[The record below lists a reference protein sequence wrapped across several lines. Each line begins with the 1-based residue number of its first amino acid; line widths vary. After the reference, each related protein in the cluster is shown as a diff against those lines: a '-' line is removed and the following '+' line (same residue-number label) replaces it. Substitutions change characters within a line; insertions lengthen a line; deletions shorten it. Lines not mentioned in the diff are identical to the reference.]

1 MRAIKRNA
9 YKIWP
14 IAVNVTEFCHV
25 VPVFFWESL
34 FFLLL
39 RITVLEVSGAI
50 FQNARLLMFILARS
64 FALRKKNKT
73 EIFTHTP
80 FLLIHVAKQRMVFR
94 SNTFPNNL
102 IKQQID
108 LYRKSGLVNL
118 AVEMWYVASLI
129 RWDFCLIRWL
139 MRKFFCCDL
148 LLVNSHGYNQTI
160 CA

>member
-1 MRAIKRNA
+1 MSLSS
-9 YKIWP
+9 
-14 IAVNVTEFCHV
+14 VTFYLYSLEN
-25 VPVFFWESL
+25 PFFSSSWELQSWRSADQYSRML
-34 FFLLL
+34 ALL
-39 RITVLEVSGAI
+39 RWE
-50 FQNARLLMFILARS
+50 
-64 FALRKKNKT
+64 KNKT